1 MKIQDVPQDPGA
13 CLAGHEKLNYAVG
26 ADGQYVGVP
35 TIGWEVETAVTQV
48 STAIT
53 VEQITRAWEDAR
65 AGRTSPLGYHM
76 AVVQMD
82 VGQLANE
89 TGKWGWQVRRLL
101 KPAVFAGLSDAA
113 LAPYADALGVAVN
126 SLRLVPDAPDTP

>member
-13 CLAGHEKLNYAVG
+13 CLAGHEKLNYAVDAEG
-26 ADGQYVGVP
+26 RYVGVP

-48 STAIT
+48 STQIT
-53 VEQITRAWEDAR
+53 IEHITRAWEDAR

-82 VGQLANE
+82 AGQLANE
-89 TGKWGWQVRRLL
+89 VGMWGWQVRRHL
-101 KPAVFAGLSDAA
+101 KPAVFGKLPVATLVR
-113 LAPYADALGVAVN
+113 YADALGIAVDVL
-126 SLRLVPDAPDTP
+126 LRVPDAPDTP